1 MSALVLLDSAT
12 ASASASV
19 TLGDSDWDTNYNVYL
34 VTIDKAVPAN
44 DSVNLVCR
52 LLISGT
58 PDSSASY
65 DDAYYNLKANTTYAD
80 SGGVNAN
87 EVTLGIAGT
96 GTGEGVNGNIHLF
109 NMNVSGP
116 YKSMTFDTSYVDA
129 STNLRGQVGGAYLTN
144 TAVANGIT
152 IFYSSGIIASG
163 EFKLYGYA
171 IS

>member
-12 ASASASV
+12 ASSSASV
-19 TLGDSDWDTNYNVYL
+19 TLGAGDWDTNYNVYL

-65 DDAYYNLKANTTYAD
+65 DHANYVLKGETTFAD
-80 SGGVNAN
+80 EGGVNAN
-87 EVTLGIAGT
+87 EVTLGGAGT
-96 GTGEGVNGNIHLF
+96 GTGESVSGNIHLF
-109 NMNVSGP
+109 KMNVSGT
-116 YKSMTFDTSYVDA
+116 YKSMTFDTTYLNSSA
-129 STNLRGQVGGAYLTN
+129 NLRSKVGGAFLTN

-152 IFYSSGIIASG
+152 IFYSSGNIASG